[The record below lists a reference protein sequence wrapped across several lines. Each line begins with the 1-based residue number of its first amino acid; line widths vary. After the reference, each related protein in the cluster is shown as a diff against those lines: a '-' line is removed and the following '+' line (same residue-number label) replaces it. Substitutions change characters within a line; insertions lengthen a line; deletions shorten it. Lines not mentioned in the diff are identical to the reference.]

1 MNSKIGIEGVLK
13 PGEETDTSKP
23 LPTPEGPKTQGSISQ
38 VYYGQLPSTGQTST
52 FYFLGLGIILCL
64 IVYVLFSLKKN
75 GQADFEKKKT

>member
-1 MNSKIGIEGVLK
+1 MSSKIGIEGILEPTEK
-13 PGEETDTSKP
+13 TDTSKP
-23 LPTPEGPKTQGSISQ
+23 LPTPEGPKTQDSTSQ

-75 GQADFEKKKT
+75 RQADLEKKKT